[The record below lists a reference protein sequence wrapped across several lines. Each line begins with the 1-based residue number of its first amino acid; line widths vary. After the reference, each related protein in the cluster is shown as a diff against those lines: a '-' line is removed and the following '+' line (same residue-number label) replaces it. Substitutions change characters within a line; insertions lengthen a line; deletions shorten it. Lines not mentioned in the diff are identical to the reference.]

1 MPRKPQQTRA
11 KATVGAIVDA
21 GFIALSRHGYSGT
34 STRHIAEIAG
44 ISVGSLYEYFANKEA
59 IYAAMDAHINAEIVG
74 LIRTLTP
81 RLVKLG
87 IRDAVFELLSAFREL
102 LERDDGRFLRFAGHS
117 MSAEQRRQLEPIQR
131 LLGELVLQFA
141 MHHPEM
147 LRLKTLPTMS
157 YIFINGGIF
166 TILRHLAE
174 PAPLVSFEQ
183 LARGLADMIGHYIEL
198 ELLRLDG
205 VVPMPAGPGNG
216 DERSV

>member
-21 GFIALSRHGYSGT
+21 GFIALARHGYSGT

-59 IYAAMDAHINAEIVG
+59 IYAAMNAHINAEIVS
-74 LIRTLTP
+74 LIRELTP
-81 RLVKLG
+81 RLVTLD
-87 IRDAVFELLSAFREL
+87 IRSAVFDLLSGFREL
-102 LERDDGRFLRFAGHS
+102 LERDDGRFLRYAGHS
-117 MSAEQRRQLEPIQR
+117 MSSEQRRQLEPIQR

-141 MHHPEM
+141 MHHPQM

-157 YIFINGGIF
+157 YIFINGSIF

-205 VVPMPAGPGNG
+205 VVPAPTAG
-216 DERSV
+216 DQRSV